1 MANADMKVEVAA
13 AMKSYLTSQDF
24 KDIIAKVV
32 KEAVGQAVES
42 ILKEMK
48 TEIAVLEERVKTLE
62 DTIEKVAAKANDNE
76 QFSRRQNVRVTG
88 FVEEEEENCAQKFV
102 NLCRE
107 KIGLDVNDDIVDRA
121 HRVGKKE
128 EGANRAIIVRLKT
141 HKDKLTILRNRKN
154 LKGSGFYINED
165 LTKFNQKLLYIARVT
180 CTNVDTTWTVDGKI
194 FVKRKSDGRRF
205 HVANQFDF
213 TKHELL

>member
-1 MANADMKVEVAA
+1 MANVDMKVEVAA
-13 AMKSYLTSQDF
+13 AMKSYLTSQGF
-24 KDIIAKVV
+24 KDIIVKAV

-42 ILKEMK
+42 ILKELK
-48 TEIAVLEERVKTLE
+48 AEIAVLEGRVKTLE
-62 DTIEKVAAKANDNE
+62 DTIEKVATKANDNE

-88 FVEEEEENCAQKFV
+88 FVEEEEENCTQKFV

-107 KIGLDVNDDIVDRA
+107 KIGLDVSDEIVDRA

-128 EGANRAIIVRLKT
+128 EGTNRAIIVRLKS

-154 LKGSGFYINED
+154 LRGSGFYINED
-165 LTKFNQKLLYIARVT
+165 LTKFNQKLSYTARAT

-194 FVKRKSDGRRF
+194 FVKRKSDGRRLQ
-205 HVANQFDF
+205 VANQFDF
-213 TKHELL
+213 TKYELL